1 MRCESNRAAP
11 LFCNK
16 NITRS
21 IQGKII
27 LPLVFIVTALVPG
40 LLFGGG
46 LQEAE
51 MSINS
56 GSTGSSK
63 ANEQQRDAVSGE
75 AVSLRESRL
84 EYLEPYAVATF
95 AGGCFWCLEQP
106 FEKLVGVA
114 EVVSGYTG
122 GEKENPSYED
132 VAYGRTKHLESVQ
145 VYYSPDVLTYEQL
158 LDIFWRN
165 IDPTDRGGQFVDR
178 GNHYTTAVFYSN
190 DEQKNAAEA
199 SKQELS
205 ESGRFSEEIV
215 TKIEEAGPFYRAE
228 PYHQDYYKKSS
239 SNYKRYRSGSG
250 RDRFIESNW
259 IGGAQPSGLVTKE
272 KAYGEFDLEKR
283 LEELTALQR
292 SVTQNN
298 GTEPSFDNLYWDN
311 KEQGIY
317 VDIVSGEPLFSSTD
331 KYNSGTGWP
340 SFTRPIDPDHVVYE
354 PGDIS
359 VRSGLEVRSYYAD
372 SHLGHVFADGPEP
385 TGLRYCI
392 NSAALSFIPKE
403 ALEEEGYAQYLV
415 LFE

>member
-1 MRCESNRAAP
+1 MRYESNRAAP
-11 LFCNK
+11 IHCNRK
-16 NITRS
+16 ITGS
-21 IQGKII
+21 ISGKII
-27 LPLVFIVTALVPG
+27 IPAVFIMTALVPG

-46 LQEAE
+46 LQEAQ
-51 MSINS
+51 MSIDS
-56 GSTGSSK
+56 GRTGPSET
-63 ANEQQRDAVSGE
+63 NEQQRNTVSGDAVSLEE
-75 AVSLRESRL
+75 ASL

-95 AGGCFWCLEQP
+95 AGGCFWCLEPP

-122 GEKENPSYED
+122 GEKVNPSYED
-132 VAYGRTKHLESVQ
+132 VAYGRTKHLESVR

-178 GNHYTTAVFYSN
+178 GHHYTTAVFYSN
-190 DEQKNAAEA
+190 EEQKSAAEA
-199 SKQELS
+199 SKQELAA
-205 ESGRFSEEIV
+205 SGRFSEEIV
-215 TKIEEAGPFYRAE
+215 TKIEQAGPFYRAE

-239 SNYKRYRSGSG
+239 SNYRRYRSGSG

-259 IGGAQPSGLVTKE
+259 ITGAQQNGLVTKE
-272 KAYGEFDLEKR
+272 KAYGEFDLAKR
-283 LEELTALQR
+283 LEELTALQK

-372 SHLGHVFADGPEP
+372 SHLGHVFTGGPEP

-392 NSAALSFIPKE
+392 NSAALRFIPKE
-403 ALEEEGYAQYLV
+403 ALAKEGYAQYLV